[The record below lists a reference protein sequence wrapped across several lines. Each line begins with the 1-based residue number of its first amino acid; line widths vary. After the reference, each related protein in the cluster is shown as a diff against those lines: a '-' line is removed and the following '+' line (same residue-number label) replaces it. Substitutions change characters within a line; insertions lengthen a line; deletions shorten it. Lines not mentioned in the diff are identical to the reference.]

1 MLSKS
6 PGFQSFKDSKRILH
20 TQVKAMARKN
30 LMWKKGQQTVH
41 NYQEKLTNA
50 WPSSAKAAQG
60 QSKDKKQIKFN
71 GMYKPSL
78 KDKY

>member
-1 MLSKS
+1 
-6 PGFQSFKDSKRILH
+6 
-20 TQVKAMARKN
+20 MARKN
-30 LMWKKGQQTVH
+30 LMWKKDQQTVH
-41 NYQEKLTNA
+41 NYQDKLTNA